1 MTQGFTMWRRGEVV
15 RPPDSGREVTG
26 AVAPGTPGV
35 ASVPRVHATETEAKR
50 TMDKDVVNIG
60 KSVVIKGELSG
71 SEDLVIEGT
80 VDGKVELS
88 EHVLTVGSHGKLKA
102 EVFAKIVIVLGEV
115 VGNITASEKVD
126 IRDSGS
132 VDGDIVA
139 PRVAIAEGA
148 HLRGSVDMQ
157 KKPAAPVVPVQA
169 AKPEVKLAPLPGG
182 TPVPGGQ
189 RIAAG

>member
-1 MTQGFTMWRRGEVV
+1 
-15 RPPDSGREVTG
+15 
-26 AVAPGTPGV
+26 
-35 ASVPRVHATETEAKR
+35 
-50 TMDKDVVNIG
+50 MDKDVVNIG

-132 VDGDIVA
+132 VDGDIVVAARRDCGGRASSRQRGHAEEAGRARGACPGRKARGEARAPSGWHAGSWRPAYRRRVA
-139 PRVAIAEGA
+139 PRM
-148 HLRGSVDMQ
+148 R
-157 KKPAAPVVPVQA
+157 
-169 AKPEVKLAPLPGG
+169 
-182 TPVPGGQ
+182 
-189 RIAAG
+189 AGPRFARSGRV

>member
-1 MTQGFTMWRRGEVV
+1 MWRRGEVV

-35 ASVPRVHATETEAKR
+35 ASVPRVHAPETEAKR

-132 VDGDIVA
+132 VDGDIVS

-157 KKPAAPVVPVQA
+157 KKPAAAVVPA
-169 AKPEVKLAPLPGG
+169 PAPKAEVKLAPLPGS
-182 TPVPGGQ
+182 VPGSGSP

>member
-1 MTQGFTMWRRGEVV
+1 
-15 RPPDSGREVTG
+15 
-26 AVAPGTPGV
+26 
-35 ASVPRVHATETEAKR
+35 
-50 TMDKDVVNIG
+50 MDKDVVNIG

-132 VDGDIVA
+132 VDGDIVS

-169 AKPEVKLAPLPGG
+169 AKPEVKLAPLPAG
-182 TPVPGGQ
+182 TPGPGGP
-189 RIAAG
+189 RITAG